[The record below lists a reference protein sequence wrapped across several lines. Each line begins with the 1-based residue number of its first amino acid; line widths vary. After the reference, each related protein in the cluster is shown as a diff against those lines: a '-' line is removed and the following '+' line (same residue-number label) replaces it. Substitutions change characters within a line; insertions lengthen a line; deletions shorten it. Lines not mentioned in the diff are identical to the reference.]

1 MEPQLM
7 TKLASPEQQPIE
19 TTTTRKTTISKRKKE
34 KQKKKEKKKGG
45 GKEKER
51 KKIRKKTFQSFSQPS
66 SCEKSKKGLHML
78 YGPDLSSEPLHAAV
92 CAWS

>member
-1 MEPQLM
+1 MLHLSNSQL
-7 TKLASPEQQPIE
+7 KHQQQE
-19 TTTTRKTTISKRKKE
+19 KQQYQKEKKE

>member
-1 MEPQLM
+1 M
-7 TKLASPEQQPIE
+7 TKPASPEQEPIE
-19 TTTTRKTTISKRKKE
+19 TTTTRKTTISKRKKG
-34 KQKKKEKKKGG
+34 KAKEKR
-45 GKEKER
+45 KEERKRERER